1 MKRSAEG
8 AALPSHLRNWRDV
21 GHYRCPECAVQFK
34 KWGGCSEHWRQEHL
48 DEKGELTAKECRLRS
63 LSAATNVNKE
73 QMELIKSDI
82 AQRIAAAPVGEA
94 RFPVSVSATA
104 HDLALLWEL
113 VTSIDLH
120 CQIQGD
126 ACVIRTEPFDAPE
139 GAKED
144 RLFLEDELLV
154 QELGPME
161 GCMAKK
167 RKKKKK
173 HSFLKKVSEI
183 VTNISLERSSQ
194 RAEARSQ
201 VQKQGAT
208 DFGLNRS
215 CEMASSAQPFGLSD
229 RPRGSRQMDNRPAWK
244 TMGDRPS
251 APALPITSGKGFDM
265 LRRLGWTQDTGLGR
279 KSQGIIEPIAPRS
292 QLHKKGIGSF

>member
-1 MKRSAEG
+1 V
-8 AALPSHLRNWRDV
+8 H
-21 GHYRCPECAVQFK
+21 FK

-48 DEKGELTAKECRLRS
+48 DEKGELTAKECRLLS
-63 LSAATNVNKE
+63 LRAATNLNEE

-82 AQRIAAAPVGEA
+82 AQRIASTPAGEA
-94 RFPVSVSATA
+94 RFQVIVSATA

-126 ACVIRTEPFDAPE
+126 VCVIRTTPFDAPE
-139 GAKED
+139 SIQEG
-144 RLFLEDELLV
+144 RLFIEDDLLV
-154 QELGPME
+154 QALGSMD

-173 HSFLKKVSEI
+173 QSFLKKVSKI
-183 VTNISLERSSQ
+183 ITNISLERSSQ
-194 RAEARSQ
+194 RAEARFQ
-201 VQKQGAT
+201 VQKQEPS

-215 CEMASSAQPFGLSD
+215 REMSSSAQHLGLSD
-229 RPRGSRQMDNRPAWK
+229 RPRGARQMDNRPGWK
-244 TMGDRPS
+244 TKDDRPS

-265 LRRLGWTQDTGLGR
+265 LRRLGWTQHTGLGR
-279 KSQGIIEPIAPRS
+279 KSQGIIVPIVPRS
-292 QLHKKGIGSF
+292 QLHKKGIGSS